1 VVAEQTV
8 ADEAG
13 FVLTLRTTTAKAT
26 TGSALLIAG
35 GDPARTTVEANKPG
49 GTGALIEALTIRGQ
63 AGTIASSG
71 FGATLAWI
79 EDGVPYS
86 VSGGNLNREQI
97 IEFAEALETVDL
109 NIWRQRAATA
119 NGHADDAIDT
129 GERATR
135 LLALQAAQDKLY
147 PNPACLTFAFEQL
160 DVATFDI
167 AVREKQDEPCGG
179 DPGTAP
185 VIDRYRVVG
194 DGTILW
200 LNERGEY
207 VAYQYARAARQHS

>member
-1 VVAEQTV
+1 MMNITALGNSDLHVSRLGASTPANCQSNRTPVSIAPHFPAGFRVVAEQTI

-26 TGSALLIAG
+26 PGSALLIAG
-35 GDPARTTVEANKPG
+35 GDPARTTVEANKRG

-97 IEFAEALETVDL
+97 IAFAEALETVDL
-109 NIWRQRAATA
+109 SR
-119 NGHADDAIDT
+119 
-129 GERATR
+129 
-135 LLALQAAQDKLY
+135 
-147 PNPACLTFAFEQL
+147 
-160 DVATFDI
+160 
-167 AVREKQDEPCGG
+167 
-179 DPGTAP
+179 
-185 VIDRYRVVG
+185 
-194 DGTILW
+194 
-200 LNERGEY
+200 
-207 VAYQYARAARQHS
+207 